1 MKKRKVILLFSDQE
15 GTILKESDGNFD
27 PETMYGFLSQLHK
40 LQQLTGADVQMHLVS
55 PVFQKQMQE
64 AQKEIEAAEFEAS
77 VGGGAVS
84 VKVNGKK
91 EVLAVSIKPEVVDE
105 DDVEMLEDLVLSAV
119 NEALRKADEDTA
131 NKMGKLTGGMNMPG
145 LF

>member
-1 MKKRKVILLFSDQE
+1 MARGGFPGMGNMNNLMKQ
-15 GTILKESDGNFD
+15 
-27 PETMYGFLSQLHK
+27 
-40 LQQLTGADVQMHLVS
+40 AQML
-55 PVFQKQMQE
+55 QKQMQE

-77 VGGGAVS
+77 AGGGAVS

-119 NEALRKADEDTA
+119 NEALRKADENTA